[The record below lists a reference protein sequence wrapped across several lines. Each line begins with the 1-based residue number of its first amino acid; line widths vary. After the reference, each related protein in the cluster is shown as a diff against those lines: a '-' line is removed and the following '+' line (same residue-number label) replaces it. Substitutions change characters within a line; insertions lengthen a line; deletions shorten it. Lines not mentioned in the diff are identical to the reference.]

1 MKRITFGRTDAKVS
15 AISLGTW
22 SYGGGNISGG
32 RSVGW
37 ADQSDS
43 NSRAALIQAWKS
55 GINHWDTADVYGN
68 GRSEKIIG
76 EMWGTV
82 PREEIFLATK
92 VGWDK
97 GGHDH
102 YYNENMIR
110 EHVERSL
117 NNLHTE
123 VIDLYYF
130 HHCNFDSDDI
140 FEDALNLFHRLREE
154 GKIRFIGLSDWD
166 STKIMKYIDRV
177 NPDVIQPYRNVM
189 DDPYQSS
196 GLKNWV
202 EKNNP
207 GIAFFSPIK
216 NGLLTGKYSK
226 PPVFKEGDFRLNI
239 PEFQEVKL
247 LKKLQRNKLKLEQK
261 FLEHPQ
267 PVLHGLL
274 GALLTDTPTG
284 CVLLGQRDVNQVNA
298 AAELGEALTEA
309 DTDWIKKLYE
319 RSSYK

>member
-1 MKRITFGRTDAKVS
+1 MKQITFGRTNAKIS
-15 AISLGTW
+15 TISLGTW
-22 SYGGGNISGG
+22 SYGGGNVSEG

-43 NSRAALIQAWKS
+43 DSRAALLQAWKS

-76 EMWGTV
+76 NIWGTV
-82 PREEIFLATK
+82 PRNDIFLATK
-92 VGWDK
+92 VGWNK
-97 GGHDH
+97 GGYDH
-102 YYNENMIR
+102 YYHPKMIR
-110 EHVERSL
+110 EHVDLSL
-117 NNLHTE
+117 KNLQTD

-140 FEDALNLFHRLREE
+140 FEDAVDLVRRLQEA
-154 GKIRFIGLSDWD
+154 GKIRFVGLSDWD
-166 STKIMKYIDRV
+166 SAKIMKYIDRV

-202 EKNNP
+202 EQSNA

-226 PPVFKEGDFRLNI
+226 PPAFKEGDFRLNVSD
-239 PEFQEVKL
+239 FQDTDL
-247 LKKLQRNKLKLEQK
+247 LKKLQNNKQKLEEK
-261 FLEHPQ
+261 FPEHPQ

-274 GALLTDTPTG
+274 GALLADSPTG
-284 CVLLGQRDVNQVNA
+284 CALLGQRDVNQVKA
-298 AAELGEALTEA
+298 AAELGEILTDKNA
-309 DTDWIKKLYE
+309 VWVKKLYA
-319 RSSYK
+319 K